1 MGSDDE
7 VDDVVADCKIR
18 IYIDKKNQVVN
29 APKIDTNASEPTT
42 TTTTTTTTSSNIVD
56 NSQQNQTTV
65 SSSMP
70 SNKSISIS
78 STAVDTPILN
88 TTNWTIPQVS

>member
-1 MGSDDE
+1 LGSDDE

-29 APKIDTNASEPTT
+29 APKIDTNASQP
-42 TTTTTTTTSSNIVD
+42 TTTTTTTSSNIVD

-88 TTNWTIPQVS
+88 TTNWTIPQLS

>member
-29 APKIDTNASEPTT
+29 APKIDTNASQP
-42 TTTTTTTTSSNIVD
+42 TTTTTTTSSNIVD

-88 TTNWTIPQVS
+88 TTNWTIPQLS